1 MTHEFADTSV
11 FDLARATGFIHYII
25 PSLKGKI
32 VCAIEKSKP
41 FDMNVVFHLKDIK
54 EDEAKDQTDNH
65 SVLMLSAEYIIEHS
79 YWKT

>member
-1 MTHEFADTSV
+1 MTYEFADTSV
-11 FDLARATGFIHYII
+11 FDLARATGFIHYIR

-41 FDMNVVFHLKDIK
+41 LDMNVVFHLKDIK
-54 EDEAKDQTDNH
+54 EDEAIYKTDNR
-65 SVLMLSAEYIIEHS
+65 SILMISAEYIIEHS

>member
-1 MTHEFADTSV
+1 MTYEFADTSV
-11 FDLARATGFIHYII
+11 FDLARATGFIHYIR

-41 FDMNVVFHLKDIK
+41 LDMNVIFHLKDIK
-54 EDEAKDQTDNH
+54 EDADKTDNR
-65 SVLMLSAEYIIEHS
+65 SILMLSAEYIIEHS